1 MKCWNMPYAEVRQMI
16 IKDCRFL
23 ISAVSSSQYPEGQLP
38 EIAFAGRSNVGK
50 SSLINSLL
58 NRKKLVKVSSNP
70 GKTRTINFFMIN
82 EELIFVD
89 LPGYGY
95 AAVSNAEKLKWGT
108 MIEEYLAKRYNLKSV
123 VLLVDIRHKPTAD
136 DKMMYDFIKHYMEKV
151 IIVATKRDK
160 ISNNVLGKNLRTI
173 KETLGTDEKD
183 ILISYSSENHNGREE
198 LWEEIMRSI

>member
-1 MKCWNMPYAEVRQMI
+1 MI

-123 VLLVDIRHKPTAD
+123 LLLVDIRHKPTAD

-198 LWEEIMRSI
+198 LWEEIMRSF

>member
-1 MKCWNMPYAEVRQMI
+1 MI

-198 LWEEIMRSI
+198 LWEEIMRSF